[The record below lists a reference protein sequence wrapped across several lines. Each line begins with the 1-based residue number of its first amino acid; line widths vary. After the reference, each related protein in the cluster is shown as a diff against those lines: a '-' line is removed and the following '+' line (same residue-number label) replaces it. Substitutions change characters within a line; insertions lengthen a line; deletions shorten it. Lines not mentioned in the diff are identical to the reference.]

1 MNHPSRRR
9 FLQTS
14 IAAAAGAL
22 ALPGTPV
29 RAAQKISNPALGG
42 GGFKLG
48 LVTYNLAK
56 DWDVATIIKNCEA
69 TGFEAVEMRT
79 THKHG
84 VEPTLSKEQRAEVK
98 QRFANSKVR
107 LLSLGTVCEFHAPDQ
122 AVVRKN
128 IEECK
133 RFIELAGDLGMLGV
147 KVRPN
152 GIPKEVPEAQ
162 TIAQIGAALREC
174 GQAAQSAGVEIWVEV
189 HGRDS
194 SHPPRMAKMVET
206 ANHAHVGICWN
217 SNKEDI
223 LSQGSVKESFALL
236 KPWLRNAHINELWNP
251 EYPWRELFGLMR
263 AAGYNR
269 YTLAEIPETSDPLRL
284 MRYYRALWL
293 EQCR

>member
-1 MNHPSRRR
+1 MKNHSRRN
-9 FLQTS
+9 FLKTSAKTAGILTLAPHYSMRAQTP
-14 IAAAAGAL
+14 A
-22 ALPGTPV
+22 
-29 RAAQKISNPALGG
+29 NPAPSAHK
-42 GGFKLG
+42 FKLG

-56 DWDVATIIKNCEA
+56 DWDVATLIKNCE
-69 TGFEAVEMRT
+69 TTSFEGVELRT

-84 VEPTLSKEQRAEVK
+84 VEPSLSKEQRADIK
-98 QRFANSKVR
+98 QRFHGSKVR
-107 LLSLGTVCEFHAPDQ
+107 ALSLGTVCEFHAPDQ

-128 IEECK
+128 VEECK
-133 RFIELAGDLGMLGV
+133 RFIELASDLGMLGV

-194 SHPPRMAKMVET
+194 SHPPRVAKMMEA
-206 ANHAHVGICWN
+206 ANHPQVGLCWN

-223 LSQGSVKESFALL
+223 LSNNSIKDSFELL

-251 EYPWRELFGLMR
+251 EYPWRELFGLMK
-263 AAGYNR
+263 AIGYNR
-269 YTLAEIPETSDPLRL
+269 YTLAEIPETADPLRL

-293 EQCR
+293 ELCR